1 MRKTACFSWKPTM
14 LEFAEAVLKEIR
26 NLRESSED
34 IILNGTIADMERY
47 RYMMG
52 RLEGL
57 KLVEESVKALLKS
70 RTDDDGF
77 SI

>member
-1 MRKTACFSWKPTM
+1 M
-14 LEFAEAVLKEIR
+14 LEFAEAVLREIK
-26 NLRESSED
+26 NLRESSEN

-47 RYMMG
+47 RFMMG

-57 KLVEESVKALLKS
+57 KLVDQSVRALLKS

>member
-1 MRKTACFSWKPTM
+1 M
-14 LEFAEAVLKEIR
+14 LEFADAVLKDIR
-26 NLRESSED
+26 KLRQSSEE

-57 KLVEESVKALLKS
+57 KLAEE
-70 RTDDDGF
+70 F
-77 SI
+77 

>member
-1 MRKTACFSWKPTM
+1 M
-14 LEFAEAVLKEIR
+14 LEFADAVLKDIR
-26 NLRESSED
+26 KLRQSSEE

-57 KLVEESVKALLKS
+57 KLAEESVKALLKS
-70 RTDDDGF
+70 LTDDDGF

>member
-1 MRKTACFSWKPTM
+1 MSRLLFMEITM

-26 NLRESSED
+26 KLQEQSKQ
-34 IILNGTIADMERY
+34 IVLNGTITDMERY

-57 KLVEESVKALLKS
+57 RMVEDSVKELLKKV
-70 RTDDDGF
+70 TDDVDDLLT
-77 SI
+77 

>member
-1 MRKTACFSWKPTM
+1 M
-14 LEFAEAVLKEIR
+14 LEFADAVLKE
-26 NLRESSED
+26 LRKMRQSAEE

-57 KLVEESVKALLKS
+57 KLAEESVKALLKS

>member
-1 MRKTACFSWKPTM
+1 M

-47 RYMMG
+47 RFMMG

-57 KLVEESVKALLKS
+57 KLVEESVRALLKS

>member
-1 MRKTACFSWKPTM
+1 M

>member
-1 MRKTACFSWKPTM
+1 M
-14 LEFAEAVLKEIR
+14 LEFAEAVLKE
-26 NLRESSED
+26 LRKLRQSSEE
-34 IILNGTIADMERY
+34 IILNGNIADIERY

-57 KLVEESVKALLKS
+57 KLAEESVKALLKS